1 MARRLQI
8 IPISL
13 LLLLAVCLPAFAAE
27 SSEKA
32 MLKLEA
38 RQLWQSFQDGQ
49 AKAEQELIGK
59 TIQITGIVVETGM
72 SIYLTP
78 NVRLSNTADGTIF
91 VSCVLP
97 RGDTGLLSSFNK
109 GDRVTMVGRVHRLS
123 PRTDAVVIKES
134 KRLP

>member
-1 MARRLQI
+1 MIRRLQ
-8 IPISL
+8 SL
-13 LLLLAVCLPAFAAE
+13 LIPLLLSLTVCLPVFAAE

-32 MLKLEA
+32 TLEFKA
-38 RQLWQSFQDGQ
+38 RQLWQSFQDDQ

-78 NVRLSNTADGTIF
+78 NVRLSNAADGTIY

-97 RGDTGLLSSFNK
+97 RADTGLLSSFNK
-109 GDRVTMVGRVHRLS
+109 GDHVTMSGRVHRLS

-134 KRLP
+134 KRVP